1 MAEVPV
7 QPVDT
12 AVIGPGRMGGLYA
25 RILDQSALTRLVA
38 VCGEGDVTARNVAM
52 ALDVPSYSGARYR
65 DMLADHPQIEAVVVA
80 TSEWAR
86 AGPVGACLETGKHV
100 LVEKPMATSPSDA
113 VRMAREADRAGVH
126 LMVCH
131 SLRFDPRFASM
142 RQAVARGDI
151 GEVLHTYS
159 RRTSQPEAADRV
171 LGRFPLAYWLLPHDI
186 DLALWTSGSAVDR
199 VRAYARSGGSLRQD
213 LIVVVLTFECGALA
227 VLENVWGSLTRSG
240 RPQNQLFTIRGTTGA
255 VEVLPYET
263 GVAVYRGADVAY
275 PDTSVAPDVHG
286 QTVGMSRSLIRH
298 FAGVVRDLWQP
309 LITPGDG
316 LAVVR
321 VASAVDA
328 SLKQGREITMST
340 MRDV

>member
-1 MAEVPV
+1 MVKSQV

-25 RILDQSALTRLVA
+25 RILDQCALTRLVA
-38 VCGEGDVTARNVAM
+38 VCGHGEVNARDVATELR
-52 ALDVPSYSGARYR
+52 VPFYTGARYG

-80 TSEWAR
+80 TSEWAH
-86 AGPVGACLETGKHV
+86 ADPVGACLESGKHV

-113 VRMAREADRAGVH
+113 VRMVQQAGRAGVR

-131 SLRFDPRFASM
+131 SLRFDPRFSEM
-142 RQAVARGDI
+142 RKAVARGDV
-151 GEVLHTYS
+151 GEVFHIYS
-159 RRTSQPEAADRV
+159 RRSSQPGAVDRV

-186 DLALWTSGSAVDR
+186 DLALWTTGSSVER
-199 VRAYARSGGSLRQD
+199 VRAYARSGGRGRQD
-213 LIVVVLTFECGALA
+213 LIVVVLTFDCGAVG
-227 VLENVWGSLTRSG
+227 VLENVWGSPTSAG
-240 RPQNQLFTIRGTTGA
+240 RPQNQLFTIRGTAGA

-263 GVAVYRGADVAY
+263 GIAVYRGGDAEY

-286 QTVGMSRSLIRH
+286 QTEGMSRSLIRH
-298 FAGVVRDLWQP
+298 FAGVVRDLWKP
-309 LITPGDG
+309 LITPRDG

-328 SLKQGREITMST
+328 SLKEGREISMST
-340 MRDV
+340 MGDV